1 MTVSTA
7 APLAPPIAIFD
18 LDGTLVDTAPDLTGS
33 LNHCL
38 ARRAMAPVTLDMVRP
53 FAGHGSRAMLKAA
66 YGWAARDL
74 GEDELDEQVAC
85 FLSFYEANIA
95 RHSLPFPGA
104 VDALDRLQEAGFV
117 LAVCTN
123 KSERLARLLLDS
135 LGLSARFAAIAGFD
149 TFAARKPDAIHIT
162 GTIKQAGGNPAR
174 AVLIGDTRTDTS
186 AALNAG
192 IPSILLGFGYDAN
205 AEARAEASHV
215 ADDYATVTPQLVH
228 KLWQEHAIAG

>member
-7 APLAPPIAIFD
+7 APIAPPIAIFD

-66 YGWAARDL
+66 YGWTARDL

-174 AVLIGDTRTDTS
+174 AVMIGDTRTDTS
-186 AALNAG
+186 AARNAG

-215 ADDYATVTPQLVH
+215 ADDYAAVTPELVH

>member
-104 VDALDRLQEAGFV
+104 VDALDRLQQAGFV

-162 GTIKQAGGNPAR
+162 GTIEQAGGNPAR
-174 AVLIGDTRTDTS
+174 AVMIGDTRTDTS

-215 ADDYATVTPQLVH
+215 ADDYAAVTPELVH
-228 KLWQEHAIAG
+228 KLWREHAIAG